1 MASQTTLPSSQP
13 VPVINQLPF
22 ELLAK
27 IFVHSA
33 QKPVHPVNEWCIPKY
48 PRETLVEADLSG
60 TLNIARVCR
69 QWRNVVLAIPE
80 LWKMIKISTAEDAV
94 TFAESLPLPLHVL
107 GRSPPS
113 SVFLTLIFRPTK
125 VFTEADVGHIPVT
138 PEIKN
143 IKGMDVQ
150 GDSHIRSSAL
160 FGWMHQFPNLTHLS
174 LINIHVDHDAVCI
187 PDPLRSRLT
196 HLHVYLWF
204 DSHVNRFFDNRLSPS
219 LNRPWSSLTSLTVEM
234 PNWVLEN
241 HILRAILARSPNLVE
256 LFIVA
261 GEVDPDQNWTAT
273 SSRTLRTFSFWV
285 EGASLE
291 ENVLVA
297 LFGALSFPSLSNL
310 IVTAPP
316 RCGNLAFISRF
327 LRRSKCRLSS
337 LTLTNVKTEDSE
349 WFENSEVRRAAVSIG
364 EEFAIPSVEF
374 AFTTAETRV
383 YQASKERW
391 YDLDSSWL

>member
-13 VPVINQLPF
+13 IPVINQLPF

-33 QKPVHPVNEWCIPKY
+33 QKPIQLVNEWCIPKY
-48 PRETLVEADLSG
+48 PRETMAESDPSG
-60 TLNIARVCR
+60 TLNITRVCR
-69 QWRNVVLAIPE
+69 QWRDVALAIPE
-80 LWKMIKISTAEDAV
+80 LWKMIRLCTVEDAE

-113 SVFLTLIFRPTK
+113 SVFLTVILRPTK
-125 VFTEADVGHIPVT
+125 AFTQTDVGHIPAT
-138 PEIKN
+138 SEIKN

-150 GDSHIRSSAL
+150 GDSHIRSSEL

-174 LINIHVDHDAVCI
+174 LLNIHLDDTVCT

-219 LNRPWSSLTSLTVEM
+219 LNRPWSSLTSLTVEI

-241 HILRAILARSPNLVE
+241 HILQAILGRSPKLVE
-256 LFIVA
+256 LFIFA
-261 GEVDPDQNWTAT
+261 GAVHRNQSWTDT
-273 SSRTLRTFSFWV
+273 SSRTLQTFSFWV
-285 EGASLE
+285 EEASLE
-291 ENVLVA
+291 EKVLEA
-297 LFGALSFPSLSNL
+297 LFDALSFPSLSNL
-310 IVTAPP
+310 IVTAPA
-316 RCGNLAFISRF
+316 RCGNLAAISRF
-327 LRRSKCRLSS
+327 LRRSQCRLSS

-349 WFENSEVRRAAVSIG
+349 WFENSEVRRAAVSISK
-364 EEFAIPSVEF
+364 EFAIPSVEF
-374 AFTTAETRV
+374 TFTTAETRV

>member
-48 PRETLVEADLSG
+48 PRKTLVEADLSG
-60 TLNIARVCR
+60 TLNVARVCR
-69 QWRNVVLAIPE
+69 QWRNVALAIPE
-80 LWKMIKISTAEDAV
+80 LWRMIRLCTVEDAV
-94 TFAESLPLPLHVL
+94 MFAESLPLPLHVL

-113 SVFLTLIFRPTK
+113 SVFLTLVLRPTK

-150 GDSHIRSSAL
+150 GDSHIRSSEL

-174 LINIHVDHDAVCI
+174 LINIHLDDPVCI
-187 PDPLRSRLT
+187 PDRLRSRLT
-196 HLHVYLWF
+196 HMHVYLWF
-204 DSHVNRFFDNRLSPS
+204 DSHVNRFFDNHLSPN

-234 PNWVLEN
+234 PHWAIED
-241 HILRAILARSPNLVE
+241 HILRAILARSPSLVE

-261 GEVDPDQNWTAT
+261 DKADTEQSWTAT
-273 SSRTLRTFSFWV
+273 SSRTLQTFSLWV

-291 ENVLVA
+291 ENDLGT

-337 LTLTNVKTEDSE
+337 LTLTNVKTEESE

-374 AFTTAETRV
+374 AFTTAETHAYRT
-383 YQASKERW
+383 SKESW
-391 YDLDSSWL
+391 YDVDSSWL